1 MPKFG
6 KPISVVSGLGTGEQV
21 ADLVVRGPC
30 TIVSIAI
37 KNNQAAEGVETAEIF
52 FYNYDVTG
60 IAWASREQPALLKG
74 GYAVGEGT
82 PLVYD
87 KPFEVGDEVI
97 SITGLVTH
105 QVSTEHY
112 LVVLIKR

>member
-1 MPKFG
+1 MAKFG
-6 KPISVVSGLGTGEQV
+6 KPISIRSATGIADQT
-21 ADLVVRGPC
+21 ADLVIRGPC

-37 KNNQAAEGVETAEIF
+37 KNNGGAEGIEPAEIF
-52 FYNYDVTG
+52 FFNYDVTG
-60 IAWASREQPALLKG
+60 IAWGNREQACLLKG

-105 QVSTEHY
+105 QVSGYHF